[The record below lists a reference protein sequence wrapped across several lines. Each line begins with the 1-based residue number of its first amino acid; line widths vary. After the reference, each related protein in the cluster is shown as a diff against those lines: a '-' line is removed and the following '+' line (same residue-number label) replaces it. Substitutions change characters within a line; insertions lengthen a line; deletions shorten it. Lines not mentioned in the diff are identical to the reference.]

1 MPRGLARLVWPCSVP
16 AFVVLL
22 AATPALAQF
31 GLPSI
36 SRAARMFNDATRG
49 AHPGVPHGRSL
60 VAFKPR
66 FER

>member
-1 MPRGLARLVWPCSVP
+1 
-16 AFVVLL
+16 VVLL